1 MTSPASETPG
11 NSGGS
16 GRIAWPR
23 RTELAANPK
32 RTLAAVFALLPA
44 FACALGTPAGT
55 PVDNT
60 ATVSYDI
67 GGVPGTALSN
77 TDSFL
82 VAELLDTTLANN
94 DAGNVAAFSPDSGI
108 ALSFTLTNTGN
119 GSETFALAF
128 DAALGGDQFDPQGV
142 QLYLDDGDGI
152 FNRVV
157 DTLYSPGINDPVLAA
172 DASRVV
178 FVVGDMP
185 SALAGGD
192 LGSAQL
198 TANAVTGSGAAGTAF
213 IGAGDGGVDALIACT
228 MTNAR
233 KSAQL
238 RLQKTW
244 VSGRLGDEATV
255 SSSGFANNTNTG
267 ASVSA
272 GNNTTVSAPVT
283 VYAAESGTI
292 SEMFGMG
299 DPAEYVASLSCTGSS
314 GLSGATL
321 TVDPAD
327 TAITC
332 TYTNTLKQPSLTL
345 LKSQTVISD
354 PINGVVNPKSIPGT
368 VRSYSIRVTNSGPG
382 AVDSNSLVIK
392 DPLPAGVEL
401 YVGDLAG
408 PGLGPVA
415 FVDGATASGLAW
427 TYAALASL
435 ADNLDFS
442 NDGGA
447 TWNYVPVP
455 DVDGFDAAVTH
466 VRLKPSGAMSAAGV
480 GNPYADFTFRVRVK

>member
-16 GRIAWPR
+16 GGIAWPR

-152 FNRVV
+152 FNSVV

-198 TANAVTGSGAAGTAF
+198 TATAVTGSGAAGTAF
-213 IGAGDGGVDALIACT
+213 IGAGDGGVDALI
-228 MTNAR
+228 
-233 KSAQL
+233 
-238 RLQKTW
+238 
-244 VSGRLGDEATV
+244 
-255 SSSGFANNTNTG
+255 G
-267 ASVSA
+267 ASGASA
-272 GNNTTVSAPVT
+272 SDQNAYLITA
-283 VYAAESGTI
+283 Y
-292 SEMFGMG
+292 
-299 DPAEYVASLSCTGSS
+299 ASLAKASAVLDPLGGSS
-314 GLSGATL
+314 PVPGAT
-321 TVDPAD
+321 
-327 TAITC
+327 I
-332 TYTNTLKQPSLTL
+332 TYTLTF
-345 LKSQTVISD
+345 
-354 PINGVVNPKSIPGT
+354 VV
-368 VRSYSIRVTNSGPG
+368 
-382 AVDSNSLVIK
+382 
-392 DPLPAGVEL
+392 PAGVNL
-401 YVGDLAG
+401 TAAQVADAIPTGTTYQPGSLRLDAAALTDAIGDDAGEFSAGGIAVDLGNVAG
-408 PGLGPVA
+408 P
-415 FVDGATASGLAW
+415 ATY
-427 TYAALASL
+427 TIVFQITI
-435 ADNLDFS
+435 N
-442 NDGGA
+442 
-447 TWNYVPVP
+447 
-455 DVDGFDAAVTH
+455 
-466 VRLKPSGAMSAAGV
+466 
-480 GNPYADFTFRVRVK
+480 